1 MESAL
6 NVSDFQSGTWGRLIE
21 VVQARLE
28 TAQRRLEGP
37 QAETDTNVMRGRIA
51 ELRFILEMEE
61 EFHRRLDEVRLHDKP
76 DYSLT

>member
-6 NVSDFQSGTWGRLIE
+6 NVSDFQGQTWARLIDLA
-21 VVQARLE
+21 QARLE
-28 TAQRRLEGP
+28 SALRRIESV
-37 QAETDTNVMRGRIA
+37 QSEVTTNELRGRIA
-51 ELRFILEMEE
+51 ELRFLLSLEE